1 MNTFL
6 NFSRAR
12 WAPSMAVRKSLA
24 AVTLLG
30 LVAGCS
36 VLPKPPSRVDIFDFG
51 PGLTKTAEASQ
62 PATPLPPIALA
73 DFTSAGVPDG
83 RSALFY
89 RLAYSNAQML
99 YPYTQARWSQPPTT
113 LMQLAVRDRLGVRRS
128 VIYGDQNIDQQIKGG
143 QSPTVLR
150 AEVEEFSQV
159 FQSEK
164 DSVGLVRVRV
174 SMVDSLKA
182 GDELIGQRVFVA
194 QRPAPTP
201 DAAGGAKAL
210 SDAAAQVADEI
221 AQWVEQSKH

>member
-62 PATPLPPIALA
+62 AATPLPPIALA

-113 LMQLAVRDRLGVRRS
+113 LLQLAVRDRLGARRS

>member
-113 LMQLAVRDRLGVRRS
+113 LMQLAVRDRLGARRS

>member
-6 NFSRAR
+6 NFSRAG

-62 PATPLPPIALA
+62 AATPLPPIALA

-113 LMQLAVRDRLGVRRS
+113 LMQLAVRDRLGARRS

>member
-182 GDELIGQRVFVA
+182 GDELIDQRVFVA

-210 SDAAAQVADEI
+210 SDAAAQDADEI

>member
-51 PGLTKTAEASQ
+51 PGLTKTAEASH
-62 PATPLPPIALA
+62 AAMPLPPIALA

>member
-150 AEVEEFSQV
+150 AELEEFSQV

>member
-51 PGLTKTAEASQ
+51 PGLTKTAEASHA
-62 PATPLPPIALA
+62 ATPLPPIALA

>member
-62 PATPLPPIALA
+62 AATPLPPIALA

-113 LMQLAVRDRLGVRRS
+113 LMQLAVRDRLGARRS